1 MVSGIRQMGH
11 TRREDLVWHLLEDLN
26 RVEYQLHT
34 VIHELFYKTTLVA
47 VIIDV
52 DIEPEDTASAT

>member
-1 MVSGIRQMGH
+1 MGH